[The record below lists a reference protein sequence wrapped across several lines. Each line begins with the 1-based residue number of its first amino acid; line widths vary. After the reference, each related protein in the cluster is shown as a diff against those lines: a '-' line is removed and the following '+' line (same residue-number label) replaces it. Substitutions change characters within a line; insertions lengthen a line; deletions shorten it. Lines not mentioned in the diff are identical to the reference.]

1 MIANCFCHWLPEV
14 REGMEHQEI
23 NTFLPMAEVIM
34 CSGFFFISGLEEV
47 IHHFLHPHQEPESK
61 LRQKMMKET
70 NYSSH
75 KRSISYPNI
84 EQEKEERET
93 ERNAAQIKA
102 AIRTV
107 FVVFALSFHS
117 VVEGKNTQF

>member
-1 MIANCFCHWLPEV
+1 
-14 REGMEHQEI
+14 MEHQEI

-34 CSGFFFISGLEEV
+34 CTGFFFISGLEEV

-61 LRQKMMKET
+61 LRQEMMKET